1 VRPRIENLV
10 RAQGMSLD
18 NVIEINSV
26 AILKSA
32 ILADIGATILPVAP
46 LLADIERGE
55 MVAHAIAGE
64 TISRTLVLCAS
75 RNIPLTTAAAVERLV
90 LDVTDELCR
99 SGKWG
104 IPGAGT

>member
-55 MVAHAIAGE
+55 MVAHPHRRKP
-64 TISRTLVLCAS
+64 SRAPWSYAPRATS
-75 RNIPLTTAAAVERLV
+75 P
-90 LDVTDELCR
+90 
-99 SGKWG
+99 
-104 IPGAGT
+104 